1 MPNLIYSTHMA
12 CQQSYTIDWV
22 DAGYNYLD
30 YRYPKTSSNE
40 SKFTLPNICEESL
53 KHSFQ

>member
-1 MPNLIYSTHMA
+1 MA